1 MKRSLQ
7 DLVKVIGVCLFMAL
21 FFKTFLFAQK
31 DLFLI
36 IFFQI
41 TFISKTTTSSTTTN
55 VDLAKT
61 PSYNKEKNCSN
72 IETSPEQTIFDT
84 LSSTCLIE
92 YNKKL

>member
-1 MKRSLQ
+1 
-7 DLVKVIGVCLFMAL
+7 MAL

-61 PSYNKEKNCSN
+61 LSYNKEKNCSN
-72 IETSPEQTIFDT
+72 METSPEQTTFDT
-84 LSSTCLIE
+84 LSSTCLIGKPV
-92 YNKKL
+92 YFLLKT